1 LDTIDV
7 HEVRKQRYSEKCWR
21 RNGLNKYDFSSQI
34 KQIGIDGTLQSTNQ
48 QNNKNA
54 KKLDDF
60 GDAKLPRTSNERH
73 QKCTRVSRKE
83 TE

>member
-1 LDTIDV
+1 MFKRFANSATAIYAGAGMDLINTIFQV
-7 HEVRKQRYSEKCWR
+7 KSNKLVSMERYNNQRT
-21 RNGLNKYDFSSQI
+21 NK
-34 KQIGIDGTLQSTNQ
+34 TT
-48 QNNKNA
+48 KNA

-83 TE
+83 TES